1 MPKYTHFG
9 SVQIQAIGSDGLSF
23 IVAPGCLDREAV
35 MIEVISHLKAARKK
49 QFLNIPKYG
58 RS

>member
-23 IVAPGCLDREAV
+23 IGAPGCLDREAV
-35 MIEVISHLKAARKK
+35 MTEVISHFKA
-49 QFLNIPKYG
+49 FG
-58 RS
+58 RSKS